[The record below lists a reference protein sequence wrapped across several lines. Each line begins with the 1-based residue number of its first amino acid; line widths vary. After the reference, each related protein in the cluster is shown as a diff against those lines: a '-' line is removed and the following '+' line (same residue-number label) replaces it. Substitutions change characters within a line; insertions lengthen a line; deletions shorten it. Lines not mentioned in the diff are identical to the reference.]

1 MNSSKREP
9 LAIVGLLTDEDF
21 DEMLE
26 MDHFN
31 GDPPSKRS
39 DRELAGIL
47 AILDQLE
54 RSNG

>member
-1 MNSSKREP
+1 MSTHREP